1 MFWLLSHFGWN
12 GTNIK
17 KRITN
22 YNFLNNNTFNKKHKD
37 MMNLTQDEKARLY
50 NDMIMRYQR
59 MQEEVRQIK
68 AENFEV
74 SDSDQQKINLIES
87 KMKRLFNDS
96 QKLY

>member
-1 MFWLLSHFGWN
+1 
-12 GTNIK
+12 
-17 KRITN
+17 
-22 YNFLNNNTFNKKHKD
+22 
-37 MMNLTQDEKARLY
+37 MNLTQDEKARLY

-74 SDSDQQKINLIES
+74 SDADQQKINLIES

>member
-1 MFWLLSHFGWN
+1 
-12 GTNIK
+12 
-17 KRITN
+17 
-22 YNFLNNNTFNKKHKD
+22 

-74 SDSDQQKINLIES
+74 SDSDQEKINIIES

>member
-1 MFWLLSHFGWN
+1 MA
-12 GTNIK
+12 
-17 KRITN
+17 
-22 YNFLNNNTFNKKHKD
+22 
-37 MMNLTQDEKARLY
+37 NLTQDEKARLY

-74 SDSDQQKINLIES
+74 SDQDQQKINLIEA